1 MSRRAA
7 AGAEDRR
14 KATIRDVA
22 AAAGVSVTTVSHVLN
37 EVDRA
42 RVAEDTR
49 ARVREAAEA
58 LSYTPSP
65 LAKGLRTRRTKT
77 IGLLSDHIATTP
89 HAGKIILGAQE
100 TGLRRGWVLLVFNTE
115 GDPVTEQ
122 REASAMLQ
130 YEVEGVLYA
139 SMYHRVAEPPAA
151 LRGVPVV
158 MLDARSEDPAIPAVV
173 PDEVTGGRTAVT
185 EVLRAGHRR
194 IGFATSRD
202 DIPATHGRLTG
213 YQDALHAAGIG
224 FDPRLVVA
232 GESEFGPRGGYQ
244 AARTLLSL
252 PDPPTA
258 LFCFNDRMA
267 MGAYRAAAELGLRI
281 PADLSVIGFDN
292 QEIIAD
298 GLYPGLTT
306 VALPHYEMGQWAMRT
321 LLRLI
326 ESPGRGRKAS
336 TGPHLMP
343 CPLVRRDS
351 IGPPPGA

>member
-1 MSRRAA
+1 MTAK
-7 AGAEDRR
+7 

-37 EVDRA
+37 GVDGA
-42 RVAEDTR
+42 RVAEKTR
-49 ARVREAAEA
+49 ARVQEAAEA
-58 LSYTPSP
+58 LSYSPSP

-100 TGLRRGWVLLVFNTE
+100 AGLRRGWVLLMFNTG
-115 GDPVTEQ
+115 GDPGVEL
-122 REASAMLQ
+122 REVRAMLQ

-139 SMYHRVAEPPAA
+139 AMYHRVVELPATLA
-151 LRGVPVV
+151 GVPTVL
-158 MLDARSEDPAIPAVV
+158 LDARSEDPAVPAVV
-173 PDEVTGGRTAVT
+173 PDEVAGGHTAVT
-185 EVLRAGHRR
+185 ELLRSGHRR
-194 IGFATSRD
+194 IGFAIQRD
-202 DIPATHGRLTG
+202 DIPARRGRLQG
-213 YQDALHAAGIG
+213 YQDALREAGIG
-224 FDPRLVVA
+224 FDPRLVAA
-232 GESEFGPRGGYQ
+232 GESEPGGGYL
-244 AARTLLSL
+244 AARALLSL

-292 QEIIAD
+292 QEIIAG

-321 LLRLI
+321 LLRRI
-326 ESPGRGRKAS
+326 ESRRPYRAEA
-336 TGPHLMP
+336 GPHLMP